1 MDAQEPQRAGRR
13 EWWGLAA
20 LALPTLLV
28 AMDLTV
34 LHLAVPALSEAF
46 KPSSSELLWITD
58 IYGFLIAG
66 FLITMGSLGDRI
78 GRRRLLLIGAFG
90 FGVASLLAAFSTTPE
105 MLILT
110 RALLGVAG
118 ATLMPSTLAL
128 IRSMFQSPAQRPM
141 AIGVW
146 MTSFVTGTAIGPLVG
161 GVLLGSYWWGSVFL
175 LGVPVMV
182 LLLIIGPMLLP
193 EEADP
198 DAGRPDLHSAL
209 LSLVTILAVVFG
221 FKQFA
226 GGSSGP
232 LPWTCVALGAGL
244 GWIFV
249 RRQRLLRDPLLDLA
263 LFTRRTFGVAVATQ
277 TLTVFAMAGVQFFAG
292 QYLQLVLGMSPLRA
306 GLWSLPW
313 TLMGVA
319 GAMLAPFVV
328 RRLSRST
335 VMAGGLALG
344 AAGFGALAGIDST
357 TGLTLLVVSMV
368 IASLGISGTMTLS
381 TDLAVGAAPEERAG
395 SASAISETGS
405 ELGLALGIAVLG
417 SVGSVVYRQELA
429 RSAPVSTL
437 PESMEVATDTLGGA
451 VSVANELPGEARDAL
466 LASAREAFTTGM
478 AVTSAISSAVLIAL
492 AIAVGILL
500 RTVVHRRVRPP
511 GRRRMT
517 AANQPG
523 RPGPADRAP
532 ASGRRRRFQQRANV
546 PYPDVQFTLAGADQ
560 LFDGQPQRLRMVLVH
575 R

>member
-1 MDAQEPQRAGRR
+1 MVQGSQRARRR

-34 LHLAVPALSEAF
+34 LHLAVPALSEAL

-90 FGVASLLAAFSTTPE
+90 FGVASLLASLSTTPE
-105 MLILT
+105 ILILT

-128 IRSMFQSPAQRPM
+128 IRSMFQNPAQRGM
-141 AIGVW
+141 AVGVW

-161 GVLLGSYWWGSVFL
+161 GILLESYWWGSVFL

-182 LLLIIGPMLLP
+182 LLLVIGPMLLP
-193 EEADP
+193 EVADP
-198 DAGRPDLHSAL
+198 GAARPDLLSAL

-226 GGSSGP
+226 AGASGP
-232 LPWTCVALGAGL
+232 LPWACLALGAGF

-249 RRQRLLRDPLLDLA
+249 RRQRTLRDPLLDLA
-263 LFTRRTFGVAVATQ
+263 LFTRRTFGVAVAMQ
-277 TLTVFAMAGVQFFAG
+277 TLAVFAMAGVQFFAG
-292 QYLQLVLGMSPLRA
+292 QYLQLVLGMSPLEA

-313 TLMGVA
+313 TLVGVA
-319 GAMLAPFVV
+319 GAMLAPLTV
-328 RRLSRST
+328 RYLSRSA

-344 AAGFGALAGIDST
+344 AVGFGALGGIGST
-357 TGLTLLVVSMV
+357 VGLTLLVVGMV
-368 IASLGISGTMTLS
+368 VASLGISGAMTLS
-381 TDLAVGAAPEERAG
+381 TDLAVGSAPEERAG

-417 SVGSVVYRQELA
+417 SIGGVVYRQELSG
-429 RSAPVSTL
+429 SAPVATP
-437 PESMEVATDTLGGA
+437 PESMEIATDTLGGA
-451 VSVANELPGEARDAL
+451 VSVAAELPGELGDGL
-466 LASAREAFTTGM
+466 LTAAREAFTAGV
-478 AVTSAISSAVLIAL
+478 AVTSAVSSAVLTAL

-500 RTVVHRRVRPP
+500 RQA
-511 GRRRMT
+511 GRDGDRKQEVSQRSSGGQSRT
-517 AANQPG
+517 AA
-523 RPGPADRAP
+523 PATESP
-532 ASGRRRRFQQRANV
+532 
-546 PYPDVQFTLAGADQ
+546 TT
-560 LFDGQPQRLRMVLVH
+560 
-575 R
+575 